1 MLQQVNKQ
9 WGFNQIIYRNITKI
23 TLPITFVN
31 PFIALATP
39 YNDDKDVSGNYLAG
53 FAIRNLTNTD
63 FKINQADVGLSLIHI
78 SEPTRQEAIS
88 YAVFCLKKKKKKKA
102 NILIY

>member
-1 MLQQVNKQ
+1 MLLDMLQIQYYLHYLFQKIIPIVEVEQ

-63 FKINQADVGLSLIHI
+63 FKINQADVGLYASWI
-78 SEPTRQEAIS
+78 AIG
-88 YAVFCLKKKKKKKA
+88 Y
-102 NILIY
+102 

>member
-1 MLQQVNKQ
+1 MINNNSKIKLQKLVEQFHKNIDFYKNIQ
-9 WGFNQIIYRNITKI
+9 KGFNQIIYRNITKI

-63 FKINQADVGLSLIHI
+63 FKINQADVGLYASWI
-78 SEPTRQEAIS
+78 AIG
-88 YAVFCLKKKKKKKA
+88 Y
-102 NILIY
+102 

>member
-1 MLQQVNKQ
+1 MQQQEYTILYKLLAKFLFPYHHFPIVQPQQ

-63 FKINQADVGLSLIHI
+63 FKINQADVGLYASWI
-78 SEPTRQEAIS
+78 AIG
-88 YAVFCLKKKKKKKA
+88 Y
-102 NILIY
+102 

>member
-1 MLQQVNKQ
+1 MYYSLHCYRQVTMEGQNRLFHWHFPIVEVEQ

-63 FKINQADVGLSLIHI
+63 FKINQADVGLYASWI
-78 SEPTRQEAIS
+78 AIG
-88 YAVFCLKKKKKKKA
+88 Y
-102 NILIY
+102 

>member
-1 MLQQVNKQ
+1 MLQENNFFRCSILPIVEVEQ

-53 FAIRNLTNTD
+53 FDIRNLTNTD
-63 FKINQADVGLSLIHI
+63 FKINQSDVGLYASWI
-78 SEPTRQEAIS
+78 AIG
-88 YAVFCLKKKKKKKA
+88 Y
-102 NILIY
+102 

>member
-1 MLQQVNKQ
+1 MLRLPIVSAYTFLNTIGKLTPSLPLLVNPQ

-23 TLPITFVN
+23 TFPITFVN

-63 FKINQADVGLSLIHI
+63 FKINQADVGLYSNWI
-78 SEPTRQEAIS
+78 AIG
-88 YAVFCLKKKKKKKA
+88 Y
-102 NILIY
+102 

>member
-1 MLQQVNKQ
+1 MLYCHHFVDNFPIVEVEQ

-63 FKINQADVGLSLIHI
+63 FKINQADVGLYASWI
-78 SEPTRQEAIS
+78 AIG
-88 YAVFCLKKKKKKKA
+88 Y
-102 NILIY
+102 

>member
-1 MLQQVNKQ
+1 MLQGMNILYENNFLVHYYFPIVVFKQ

-63 FKINQADVGLSLIHI
+63 FKINQADVGLYASWI
-78 SEPTRQEAIS
+78 AIG
-88 YAVFCLKKKKKKKA
+88 Y
-102 NILIY
+102 

>member
-1 MLQQVNKQ
+1 MGKRTWYSVCNFSYSFYQASFLLYSNSY

-63 FKINQADVGLSLIHI
+63 FKINQSDVGLYASWI
-78 SEPTRQEAIS
+78 AIG
-88 YAVFCLKKKKKKKA
+88 Y
-102 NILIY
+102 